1 MPLAYANRHFLEQC
15 LGVLMFHFCRA
26 AQPRLFL
33 ASAALTAVI
42 GFASPSVSMVVTADS
57 GYQSNLYNS
66 NGAYSGLTSPGT
78 LTATTVSVS
87 GVPEVSTLPMMLAG
101 FAALGFTGYR
111 RNKKAAVA
119 A

>member
-1 MPLAYANRHFLEQC
+1 
-15 LGVLMFHFCRA
+15 
-26 AQPRLFL
+26 
-33 ASAALTAVI
+33 
-42 GFASPSVSMVVTADS
+42 MVVTADS

-87 GVPEVSTLPMMLAG
+87 GVPEVSTWAMMLAG

-111 RNKKAAVA
+111 RNKNAAVA

>member
-1 MPLAYANRHFLEQC
+1 MPCATLPKIALRQLVTPSLLEA
-15 LGVLMFHFCRA
+15 LVVLSTYGLHNYEFYLDF
-26 AQPRLFL
+26 Q
-33 ASAALTAVI
+33 SA
-42 GFASPSVSMVVTADS
+42 PSVSMVVTADS

-87 GVPEVSTLPMMLAG
+87 GVPEVSTWAMMLAG

-111 RNKKAAVA
+111 RNKNAAVA